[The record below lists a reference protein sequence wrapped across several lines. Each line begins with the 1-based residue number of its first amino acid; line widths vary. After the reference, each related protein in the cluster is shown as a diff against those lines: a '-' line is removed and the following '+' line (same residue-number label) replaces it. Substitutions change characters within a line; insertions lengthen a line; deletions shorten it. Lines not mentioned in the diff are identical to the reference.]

1 MVTINVS
8 DALKDVRVCLDEN
21 DVQSTLEALMTEN
34 TLMLDD
40 IIKSKIG
47 DAVNA
52 VSMSAPVELLGNG
65 KEFADHYYVEGDEVE
80 GAELKAL
87 SIVKPADYLRL
98 IRAKMPDWD
107 YEVSDT
113 ISVKSAEYRQQKSR
127 FAGLR
132 GNPQRPVVADT
143 GTSIELFTSYYD
155 KVQTLDYVP
164 RVDAVTD
171 TFEIS
176 SKALSRAI
184 VYQIAGL
191 TCATLKEAD
200 HAQTLF
206 ALAEGVLSVS
216 NETKGNTATAE

>member
-8 DALKDVRVCLDEN
+8 DVLKDVRVCMDEN
-21 DVQSTLEALMTEN
+21 DVQIANYDSE

-52 VSMSAPVELLGNG
+52 VSMAAPVEMFGNG
-65 KEFADHYYVEGDEVE
+65 KEFSNDIYAEVDEVE
-80 GAELKAL
+80 VDELKAL
-87 SIVKPADYLRL
+87 SVVKPSDYLRL

-107 YEVSDT
+107 YEVNDT

-143 GTSIELFTSYYD
+143 GISIELFTSRYN
-155 KVQTLDYVP
+155 KVQTLEYVP
-164 RVDAVTD
+164 RVDKAD
-171 TFEIS
+171 TTIEIA
-176 SKALSRAI
+176 SKALYRAI
-184 VYQIAGL
+184 VYQIAGMA
-191 TCATLKEAD
+191 CATLKETE

-206 ALAEGVLSVS
+206 ALAEGVISTGA
-216 NETKGNTATAE
+216 ETKGNTATE